1 MMTQKKDSYHHGNL
15 KQTLLDV
22 AFESLH
28 HQSLEQLSLRNL
40 AKTVGVTP
48 TAVYNHFSDK
58 TALLLETKFRAFDF
72 FHQVLSDS
80 CKDLP
85 EDASEECIRCLG
97 KAYLNFS
104 IQFPYLFE
112 LLFSWSVEPSKIP
125 PHLIEAG
132 VKSEHLI
139 QDLVKQLLRQNGKEL
154 SEKEAAI
161 GSFSSWSLAHGISM
175 LFQAGAVR
183 AATYC
188 NKWPADFDLDDP
200 LKRDLI
206 LDQVVDVLIAG
217 LKAQLS

>member
-1 MMTQKKDSYHHGNL
+1 MAQKKDSYHHGNL

-28 HQSLEQLSLRNL
+28 QQSLEQLSLRSL

-58 TALLLETKFRAFDF
+58 TALLLGTKYRAFEF
-72 FHQVLSDS
+72 FHEVLSDS

-85 EDASEECIRCLG
+85 DDAIEDRIRLLG

-112 LLFSWSVEPSKIP
+112 LLFSWSVEPDKIP

-139 QDLVKQLLRQNGKEL
+139 QDLVIQLLAQNGKKL
-154 SEKEAAI
+154 SDSEAAI
-161 GSFSSWSLAHGISM
+161 GSFSGWALAHGISM

-183 AATYC
+183 AVTYC
-188 NKWPADFDLDDP
+188 NKWPVDFDLDDP
-200 LKRDLI
+200 AKREI
-206 LDQVVDVLIAG
+206 IVDQVVAVLIAG
-217 LKAQLS
+217 LKHQLL